1 VLKFGLA
8 MILAGLAHSDAAGAA
23 IPYAAMTATNAALVR
38 SVAERAT
45 LMREY
50 PSRTIRGRHEQFEF
64 LLDNMVACSV
74 LSQSLGLIY
83 YRAVE
88 DDAGRALANDREGGE
103 GSIQQVYC
111 GEGLRIY
118 HVEGVQRGVF
128 EARGRGVAVVQFA
141 QTSPG
146 TIEYTGR
153 MFVKVENPV
162 VATLAQVFFVF
173 VKNIV
178 DRHFEH
184 VMRQPINLT
193 SLAFDDPAMLRQCIG
208 AMSAKDHQRL
218 TPFAES
224 LPAGT
229 NTVAR

>member
-1 VLKFGLA
+1 MLKLGLVL
-8 MILAGLAHSDAAGAA
+8 ILAGLALSDAAGAA

-38 SVAERAT
+38 SVAERST
-45 LMREY
+45 LTREY

-88 DDAGRALANDREGGE
+88 DGMGRAVADDREGGE
-103 GSIQQVYC
+103 GFIQQVYC

-118 HVEGVQRGVF
+118 YVEGVQRGVF
-128 EARGRGVAVVQFA
+128 EARGRGVAVVQFT

-153 MFVKVENPV
+153 MFVKVENQV

-208 AMSAKDHQRL
+208 AMSAKDHRRL
-218 TPFAES
+218 TPFLES

>member
-1 VLKFGLA
+1 VLKFWLA
-8 MILAGLAHSDAAGAA
+8 VILAGLAHSDAAGAA
-23 IPYAAMTATNAALVR
+23 IPYAAMTATNAVLVR
-38 SVAERAT
+38 SVAERST
-45 LMREY
+45 LRREY
-50 PSRTIRGRHEQFEF
+50 PARTFRGRHEQFEF
-64 LLDNMVACSV
+64 LLDDMVACSV

-83 YRAVE
+83 YRAAE
-88 DDAGRALANDREGGE
+88 DSAGRAVADDREGGA

-118 HVEGVQRGVF
+118 YVEGAQRGVF

-141 QTSPG
+141 QTGCG
-146 TIEYTGR
+146 TIEYTGQ
-153 MFVKVENPV
+153 MFVKVDNPV

-178 DRHFEH
+178 DHHFEH

-208 AMSAKDHQRL
+208 VMSGKDYRRL
-218 TPFAES
+218 APFVES

-229 NTVAR
+229 NSVAR